1 MSQSP
6 FQSNGARAI
15 DLLKAES
22 AINVPVRHVMR
33 FPSGKEL
40 PIFVTPITLA
50 QRKAAAKNAGS
61 EDDQLSINLQL
72 LVAKAKDENGQPL
85 FSIAD
90 LPDLRN
96 QCDAGLVAE
105 LIGQIYAGRETGEDE
120 DDTKAPD
127 FAPKLSSRASAKIP
141 D

>member
-40 PIFVTPITLA
+40 PIYVTPITLA
-50 QRKAAAKNAGS
+50 QRKVAAKNAGS

-85 FSIAD
+85 FSIGD

-105 LIGQIYAGRETGEDE
+105 LIGQIYAGRQTGEDE
-120 DDTKAPD
+120 DGIEVPD
-127 FAPKLSSRASAKIP
+127 FAPKPSRQHSAKTT

>member
-96 QCDAGLVAE
+96 QVDAGLVAE
-105 LIGQIYAGRETGEDE
+105 LIGQIYAGRETAEDE
-120 DDTKAPD
+120 EGVAVPD
-127 FAPKLSSRASAKIP
+127 FPPVRSPKASAKTET
-141 D
+141 